1 MTTKLGSRPGRRAH
15 AVMPVTWLAH
25 LTALSCALAL
35 LTVALPARPARA
47 QSLRPTPASL
57 DRQNAQAH
65 RQRFSYLETP
75 AQVRRFVDLGYLV
88 PIPGNRDYTVKEG
101 IQFAYARPAVKTFLE
116 RFSRRFH
123 DVCGEQ
129 MVVTSLTRPRSLR
142 LHNSSVRSVH
152 PTGMAV
158 DIRLPWSRSCRG
170 WVEGV
175 LYSLEAEGLL
185 EANREHHPPHY
196 HVAVFPDPY
205 LAYVARVERGD
216 APREDQIR
224 PAVRPYRVQRG
235 DTLWRIAHRHG
246 VSVDKIKAVNAMG
259 SDRIRPGQV
268 LDIPAS

>member
-1 MTTKLGSRPGRRAH
+1 MTTKLGSRPELRA
-15 AVMPVTWLAH
+15 AASSATALFTL
-25 LTALSCALAL
+25 LTALLV
-35 LTVALPARPARA
+35 VAPARPAGA
-47 QSLRPTPASL
+47 QSLRPTAASL

-88 PIPGNRDYTVKEG
+88 PIRSNQDFVVKEG

-116 RFSRRFH
+116 RFGRRFH
-123 DVCGEQ
+123 DTCGEQ
-129 MVVTSLTRPRSLR
+129 MVVTSLTRPRSQR

-152 PTGMAV
+152 PTGMAM
-158 DIRLPWSRSCRG
+158 DIRLPWSRTCRG
-170 WVEGV
+170 WAEGV
-175 LYSLEAEGLL
+175 LYSLEAEGLI

-205 LAYVARVERGD
+205 LAYVARVERGES
-216 APREDQIR
+216 PREDRIR
-224 PAVRPYRVQRG
+224 PAVRPYRVQNG

-268 LDIPAS
+268 LDIPAN